1 LFRQILSS
9 IRLIDRSARSAAI
22 LLGLLIFLNS
32 LMEAV
37 GVGLVFGL
45 MKLIENPA
53 VIGENGTLRAIYDR
67 FEFSNDQEF
76 LTATVLFLFVAFAVK
91 AGLFFLVTWQKYTF
105 TTRNEAAVSK
115 RLFHLYLD
123 CPYQQ
128 VAERNS
134 AELIT
139 NIANRA
145 FAVVQTTVMG
155 AITIVTDVFTVTAV
169 ALVLM
174 TLEPL
179 VTLGTAAFLGIT
191 VVVSVT
197 AMRPIL
203 SRMGTMDVAYSEAFL
218 KVLKESLDSLKEIRI
233 SGSARFFAGRFG
245 EIRFA
250 QAAMRRVF
258 LTLQETPRIV
268 IELVIVYAMLGVI
281 LFAQFRADTPGALLS
296 LLSLFGIAALRI
308 MPATNRI
315 LFTINHIQSQRENV
329 RIVVADFDT
338 LGSDQ
343 AADGDETPLPL
354 NQAIELDDVSF
365 TYPGADR
372 AALDGISVTITRGER
387 IGIVGPSGAG
397 KSSLANLVMGL
408 IAPQHG
414 DVRVDGETISGRLAA
429 WRRHIGFVPQ
439 SIRLFDDSLR
449 RNIAVGREDHE
460 IDEGRVLAAVNLA
473 QLDQVIAELP
483 DGLGAIVGE
492 HGARLSGGQVQR
504 VGIAR
509 ALYNDPDVLVL
520 DEATAALDMA
530 TERDLNDALEKLTG
544 KTQLVIAH
552 RLSTVRN
559 CDRLLYMENGHIIAE
574 GRFDDL
580 YDNNPA
586 FRHLVDLM
594 QRSGAETSA

>member
-1 LFRQILSS
+1 MFRQIITS
-9 IRLIDRSARSAAI
+9 IRIIDRSALPAAL
-22 LLGLLIFLNS
+22 LLGLLICLNS
-32 LMEAV
+32 IMEAV

-53 VIGENGTLRAIYDR
+53 LIAEHEKLRAVYDW
-67 FEFSNDQEF
+67 FGFASNQEF
-76 LTATVLFLFVAFAVK
+76 MTAAVLFLLAAFAFK
-91 AGLFFLVTWQKYTF
+91 AVLFLLVTWQKYSF
-105 TTRNEAAVSK
+105 TTRNEAAVAK
-115 RLFHLYLD
+115 RLFHRYLD

-139 NIANRA
+139 NIANRV

-155 AITIVTDVFTVTAV
+155 TITIVTDLFTVAAV
-169 ALVLM
+169 TLVLM
-174 TLEPL
+174 TLEPF
-179 VTLGTAAFLGIT
+179 VTLGTAVFLAVA
-191 VVVSVT
+191 VVISVT
-197 AMRPIL
+197 ALRPFL
-203 SRMGTMDVAYSEAFL
+203 YRMGTQDVAYSEAFL

-233 SGSARFFAGRFG
+233 SGSARFFANRFG
-245 EIRFA
+245 DIRIN

-258 LTLQETPRIV
+258 LTLQEAPRTV

-281 LFAQFRADTPGALLS
+281 LFAQYRADSPGQLLA

-329 RIVVADFDT
+329 RMVVADFDM
-338 LGSDQ
+338 LGSEEAVAGNGSSVVFDR
-343 AADGDETPLPL
+343 
-354 NQAIELDDVSF
+354 AIELDNVFF
-365 TYPGADR
+365 TYPGAER
-372 AALDGISVTITRGER
+372 PALDGLSVTIVRGER

-397 KSSLANLVMGL
+397 KTSFANLVMGL
-408 IAPQHG
+408 IAPQQG
-414 DVRVDGETISGRLAA
+414 DVRVDGQSIGGRLAS
-429 WRRHIGFVPQ
+429 WRRHIGYVPQ

-449 RNIAVGREDHE
+449 RNIAIGREDDE
-460 IDEGRVLAAVNLA
+460 INEEQVQSALRLA
-473 QLDQVIAELP
+473 QLDQVISGLP
-483 DGLGAIVGE
+483 GGLDTLVGE

-509 ALYNDPDVLVL
+509 ALYHDPDVLVL

-530 TERDLNDALEKLTG
+530 TERNLNDAIEKLAG

-552 RLSTVRN
+552 RLSTVRT
-559 CDRLLYMENGHIIAE
+559 CDRLFYMEDGRITAI
-574 GRFDDL
+574 GRFDEL

-586 FRHLVDLM
+586 FRQLVDLM
-594 QRSGAETSA
+594 QSGDNRV

>member
-1 LFRQILSS
+1 MFKQILTS
-9 IRLIDRSARSAAI
+9 IRLIDRSVRSSAI

-32 LMEAV
+32 IMEAV

-45 MKLIENPA
+45 MKLIESPA
-53 VIGENGTLRAIYDR
+53 IITEHETLKAVYDR
-67 FEFSNDQEF
+67 FSFSSDQEF
-76 LTATVLFLFVAFAVK
+76 LTAAVLFLFVAFAVK
-91 AGLFFLVTWQKYTF
+91 AGLFLLVTWQKYTF

-155 AITIVTDVFTVTAV
+155 AITIVTDLFTVAAV

-174 TLEPL
+174 SLEPF
-179 VTLGTAAFLGIT
+179 VTLATAVFLGLT
-191 VVVSVT
+191 VMVSVI
-197 AMRPIL
+197 AMRPVL
-203 SRMGTMDVAYSEAFL
+203 YRMGTRDVAYSEAFL

-233 SGSARFFAGRFG
+233 SGSAHFFAGRFG
-245 EIRFA
+245 DIRFA

-258 LTLQETPRIV
+258 LTLQEAPRTV

-281 LFAQFRADTPGALLS
+281 LFAQYRADTAGSLLS

-329 RIVVADFDT
+329 RIVVADFDM
-338 LGSDQ
+338 LGSEQ
-343 AADGDETPLPL
+343 AVGEGKSSVSF
-354 NQAIELDDVSF
+354 NQLIELDDVSF

-372 AALDGISVTITRGER
+372 AALNGITVTITRGER

-397 KSSLANLVMGL
+397 KSSFANLVMGL
-408 IAPQHG
+408 IAPQQG
-414 DVRVDGETISGRLAA
+414 DVRVDGESIAGRLAA
-429 WRRHIGFVPQ
+429 WRRHIGYVPQ

-449 RNIAVGREDHE
+449 RNIAIGREDHE
-460 IDEGRVLAAVNLA
+460 IDDDRVLAAVNLA
-473 QLDQVIAELP
+473 QLDQVITGLS
-483 DGLGAIVGE
+483 DGLDTPVGE

-509 ALYNDPDVLVL
+509 ALYHDPDVLVL

-530 TERDLNDALEKLTG
+530 TERDLNDALEKMAG

-559 CDRLLYMENGHIIAE
+559 CDRLLYMED
-574 GRFDDL
+574 GRITAVGGFDDL

-594 QRSGAETSA
+594 QRSDTQTSV

>member
-1 LFRQILSS
+1 MFRQIISS
-9 IRLIDRSARSAAI
+9 IRVIDRSALPAAV
-22 LLGLLIFLNS
+22 LLGLLICLNS
-32 LMEAV
+32 IMEAV

-53 VIGENGTLRAIYDR
+53 LIVENEKLSAVYDWFGFASNR
-67 FEFSNDQEF
+67 EFM
-76 LTATVLFLFVAFAVK
+76 TAAVLFLFAAFAFK
-91 AGLFFLVTWQKYTF
+91 AVLFLLVTWQKYSF
-105 TTRNEAAVSK
+105 TTRNEAAVAK
-115 RLFHLYLD
+115 RLFHRYLD

-139 NIANRA
+139 NIANRV

-155 AITIVTDVFTVTAV
+155 AITIVTDLFTVAAV
-169 ALVLM
+169 TLVLM
-174 TLEPL
+174 TLEPF
-179 VTLGTAAFLGIT
+179 VTLGTAIFLGVA

-197 AMRPIL
+197 ALRPFL
-203 SRMGTMDVAYSEAFL
+203 YRMGTQDVAYSEAFL

-233 SGSARFFAGRFG
+233 SGSARFFARRFG
-245 EIRFA
+245 DIRLN

-258 LTLQETPRIV
+258 LTLQEAPKTV

-281 LFAQFRADTPGALLS
+281 LFAQYRADSPGQLLA

-329 RIVVADFDT
+329 RMVVADFDM
-338 LGSDQ
+338 LGSEEAVTGEESSVVFSQ
-343 AADGDETPLPL
+343 SV
-354 NQAIELDDVSF
+354 ELADVSF

-372 AALDGISVTITRGER
+372 PALDGLSVTIARGER

-397 KSSLANLVMGL
+397 KTSFANLVMGL
-408 IAPQHG
+408 IAPQQG
-414 DVRVDGETISGRLAA
+414 DVRVDGQSIRGRLAS

-449 RNIAVGREDHE
+449 RNIAIGREDDE
-460 IDEGRVLAAVNLA
+460 INEERVSSAVRLA
-473 QLDQVIAELP
+473 QLDQVVAGLP
-483 DGLGAIVGE
+483 DGLDTLVGE
-492 HGARLSGGQVQR
+492 HGARLSGGQMQR

-509 ALYNDPDVLVL
+509 ALYHDPDVLVL

-530 TERDLNDALEKLTG
+530 TERDLNDAIEKLAG

-552 RLSTVRN
+552 RLSTVRT
-559 CDRLLYMENGHIIAE
+559 CDRLFYMEDGRITAI

-580 YDNNPA
+580 YESNPA
-586 FRHLVDLM
+586 FRRLVDLM
-594 QRSGAETSA
+594 QSGDNRA